1 MKSGACLGI
10 SPVSG
15 QTTVV
20 VPVAV
25 VVVVTT
31 AVVTCVVP
39 GVGGAVVDSV
49 VVTVGV
55 VVVTTVPVVD
65 TVDTVVVD
73 GVVVPAVVVVGVTI
87 VVVSALKQPCTF
99 GLTLYWPM
107 LASTGFKNMI
117 VTRMAGVG
125 ANAAGNKIC
134 PSGSTVR
141 SEYVVGVSPAEVK
154 VTVTSPTLLLG
165 FRYTDVT
172 CGAESTGLVPLRSK
186 VIVGLSALSSS
197 DWLTING

>member
-1 MKSGACLGI
+1 MCSLGRFPDAGLEFGFQRTAPDSSEVGVPSPVTGVNCSSLKCGVCVGI
-10 SPVSG
+10 SPVNG

-39 GVGGAVVDSV
+39 TVRGDVSDSV

-55 VVVTTVPVVD
+55 VVVRTCPVVE

-87 VVVSALKQPCTF
+87 VVVSALLKQPVKS
-99 GLTLYWPM
+99 GLTVYVPM
-107 LASTGFKNMI
+107 LKLT
-117 VTRMAGVG
+117 
-125 ANAAGNKIC
+125 
-134 PSGSTVR
+134 GST
-141 SEYVVGVSPAEVK
+141 SS
-154 VTVTSPTLLLG
+154 TSMSL
-165 FRYTDVT
+165 
-172 CGAESTGLVPLRSK
+172 A
-186 VIVGLSALSSS
+186 
-197 DWLTING
+197 